1 MGVIY
6 DIFFIFIHF
15 FIVIS
20 ILLPLPRLQRLLIS
34 RFLRLLLPRPLC
46 LLLPGPHRHFLPRPP
61 GLFLPSPLRVLLLVL
76 LAFSF
81 LAMNLALIDLL

>member
-6 DIFFIFIHF
+6 DIFLIFIHL

-20 ILLPLPRLQRLLIS
+20 ILLPLPRPQCLLIS

-46 LLLPGPHRHFLPRPP
+46 LLLPGPPCYFLPRPP

-76 LAFSF
+76 LASSF

>member
-1 MGVIY
+1 MRVIY
-6 DIFFIFIHF
+6 DIFFIFIHL

-20 ILLPLPRLQRLLIS
+20 ILLPLSRLQRLLIS
-34 RFLRLLLPRPLC
+34 RLLRPRPLY
-46 LLLPGPHRHFLPRPP
+46 LLLPGPHRHFFHRPP